1 MLIKAIYIHACIH
14 NFKQLP
20 SIDFQQDY
28 FFDKM
33 IKFDCY
39 SRFPFFCEK
48 KKQNFWTFLY
58 FIIKKWR
65 QKFYKLE
72 RNCFFP
78 YDK

>member
-48 KKQNFWTFLY
+48 KKTKLLDILVLHNKEMETKILQIRKELFLS
-58 FIIKKWR
+58 I
-65 QKFYKLE
+65 
-72 RNCFFP
+72 
-78 YDK
+78 